1 MREHVASGLA
11 RRDGKRPSMCSGV
24 LPLLRLKMNIQE
36 ETKFAADLDQ
46 SADTGALSLK
56 YTTTPSVSADSR
68 YGAGESIAQ
77 AIVLTVLYSAPTI
90 WLFSTFNA
98 CLDNDIWWHLA
109 TGKWILQNHAIPHTD
124 PFSAYGLGRS
134 WAAYSWAFD
143 LPLAW
148 LVAHLGFV
156 GLLLLQVVLV
166 TAIIVALHRLIAALV
181 PDFTLSVLLTF
192 AAAIAMS
199 RVFTPRPWL
208 LTILFFILE
217 LHLVSRARENG
228 DYRRLLWLPLIFWAW
243 ANLHVQFIYGLF
255 VLMLAV
261 GEAWWSWWKARCD
274 PVQHRVRN
282 LWTAT
287 IIGCI
292 AATLVNP
299 YFVEIYKVAY
309 QLGTLP
315 GVLNQ
320 ISELNAV
327 PFRSLSDY
335 VLLLIAL
342 CAVGAFV
349 WQRELRPF
357 PWALLLWA
365 IFFSFRSQRDIW
377 LLAVVGTAVIAT
389 GLRDH
394 AVLTPRDSRL
404 QSSWVALGV
413 VVVIAVGCRIL
424 GPSVGEQQRKIAATF
439 PSAAV
444 EFVKE
449 KGLPGPLFNDYD
461 WGGYLIWSLP
471 EIPVSMDGRALLH
484 GTRRLERS
492 ADTWEAHEDWRSDSE
507 LQKARLII
515 GPVNAPL
522 CAVLR
527 MDPQYQLAYED
538 RVASVFVRRT
548 DR

>member
-1 MREHVASGLA
+1 
-11 RRDGKRPSMCSGV
+11 MCPGV

-36 ETKFAADLDQ
+36 ETKIAADLDQ
-46 SADTGALSLK
+46 SADTGALSLM
-56 YTTTPSVSADSR
+56 YTTTPSVSPDSR
-68 YGAGESIAQ
+68 YGARESIAR
-77 AIVLTVLYSAPTI
+77 AIALTVLYSAPTI

-143 LPLAW
+143 LPVAW
-148 LVAHLGFV
+148 LVEHL
-156 GLLLLQVVLV
+156 
-166 TAIIVALHRLIAALV
+166 
-181 PDFTLSVLLTF
+181 
-192 AAAIAMS
+192 
-199 RVFTPRPWL
+199 
-208 LTILFFILE
+208 LFFVLE
-217 LHLVSRARENG
+217 LHLVWRARENG
-228 DYRRLLWLPLIFWAW
+228 DYRCLLWLPVIFWAW

-255 VLMLAV
+255 VLMLAG
-261 GEAWWSWWKARCD
+261 GEAWWNWWKAPCD

-327 PFRSLSDY
+327 PFRFLSDY

-394 AVLTPRDSRL
+394 AVLTPRHSRL

-444 EFVKE
+444 GFVKE

-484 GTRRLERS
+484 GTLRRERS

-548 DR
+548 GR